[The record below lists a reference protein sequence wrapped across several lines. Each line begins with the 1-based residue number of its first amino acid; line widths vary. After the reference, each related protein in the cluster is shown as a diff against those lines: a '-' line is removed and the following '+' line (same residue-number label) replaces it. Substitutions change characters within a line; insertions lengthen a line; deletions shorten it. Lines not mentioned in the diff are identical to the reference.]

1 MGSPDCGRAMIP
13 EPWKG
18 RHHGGM
24 ADQSGRADQSVS
36 FDTLSIVAIHC
47 VAKSPD
53 NNGDWNSLALKSLGR
68 LLTSWTSFTA
78 SGSDPW
84 APPSL

>member
-1 MGSPDCGRAMIP
+1 MVGSPDCGRAMIP

-24 ADQSGRADQSVS
+24 ADQSVS

-47 VAKSPD
+47 VVKSPD

-68 LLTSWTSFTA
+68 LFTSWT
-78 SGSDPW
+78 
-84 APPSL
+84 

>member
-1 MGSPDCGRAMIP
+1 MVGSPDCGRAMIP

-24 ADQSGRADQSVS
+24 ADQSVS

-53 NNGDWNSLALKSLGR
+53 NNGVWYS
-68 LLTSWTSFTA
+68 
-78 SGSDPW
+78 
-84 APPSL
+84 